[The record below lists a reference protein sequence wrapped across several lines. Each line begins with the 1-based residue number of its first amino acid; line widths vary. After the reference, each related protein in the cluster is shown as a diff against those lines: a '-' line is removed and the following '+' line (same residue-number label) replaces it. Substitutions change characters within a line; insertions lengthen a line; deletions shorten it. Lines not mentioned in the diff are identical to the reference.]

1 MAAACAVPAA
11 TTTGSEIQNAVD
23 NLVESTV
30 VFLTTETEGETND
43 TVQVETMA
51 LLESAVA
58 MENGSS
64 DQVIQVIP
72 IQDVNNQEIQII
84 EIQQTDLSQNIGS
97 GVIQVFPKTG
107 TSLLQGQDN
116 QIFIQSVIEDKKN
129 NAENSK
135 KTIKKEVDEGKAVIE
150 DNRPVRRSGRLPAR
164 RRVIPS
170 KYRDYRNPD
179 TVGEDKVVDDD
190 EDFSPEMSAHPD
202 SKRIHTYSLKAKRGR
217 PRKYPHLYEIHTKVN
232 PPAVEVM
239 EVESLTGHP
248 VITTSESEPMSSS
261 DQIDNEG
268 ETTAEAEIKIAAE
281 ASEQNITADN
291 SLQHPEGGKA
301 DSQTD
306 VSLQR
311 PEGGKGDG
319 QTDQPKTAVVE
330 KVNATTQSI
339 FSTRMRSSRIQ
350 DSKCP
355 TCNKVFSSKGNMKTH
370 MLIHAGM
377 KPFSCDF
384 PNCSKFFRSNE
395 TLRRHKLA
403 HMGIKSFQCTFCS
416 KKFASSVSLQEHMC
430 RHTDARPHQCTVC
443 LKNFRQ
449 VSCLRR
455 HMVTHSSD
463 LPYSCQ
469 VCGKRF
475 STTMYLKSHMK
486 THTGEKPFKCNE
498 CGKAFAHQS
507 DVTRHKIIHTGQRP
521 YECEVCHA
529 KFSDPSSKRR
539 HEREHVGVKP
549 YTCQLCSDSF
559 KRAGQLK
566 AHLSR
571 KHTNEK
577 DEVSVVRAD
586 NGDIQFIFKDGTNL
600 VPELNKND
608 KNGSTVA
615 LTKQKKIVKLIKDL
629 NSSMV
634 QHVQIN
640 LPSQDFNEE
649 DSGQTPSQTQEQ
661 LEPVETIVMETLYGD
676 KQRLETSHEGII
688 IQDLGTVSSDSDIQQ
703 IVTDEGQTL
712 DDKDQ
717 RVIAI
722 TDVTDILQ
730 NASDQAEVPVE
741 YLQIIEELAPD
752 SLEQQIVEVH
762 YQEADPPTEGAS
774 TPPSNQRN
782 ETLTTSPM
790 NVEELGS
797 PLASGG
803 SQQGGS
809 VSLDYVTSPDFGSQ
823 QYYNWL
829 SSFTELCKVVP
840 MPLDVSL
847 FQKISQVHKT
857 LSDVMATPSGVVADK
872 ENFKILMNIS
882 KELNT
887 IINEHLFYVMQNLE
901 KA

>member
-1 MAAACAVPAA
+1 M
-11 TTTGSEIQNAVD
+11 
-23 NLVESTV
+23 VESTV
-30 VFLTTETEGETND
+30 VVLTTETEGETND
-43 TVQVETMA
+43 TVQIQTMA

-72 IQDVNNQEIQII
+72 IQDANTQEIQII
-84 EIQQTDLSQNIGS
+84 EMQQSDLSDLSQTTGS
-97 GVIQVFPKTG
+97 QVLEVFPKTG
-107 TSLLQGQDN
+107 TSLLQPNQGN
-116 QIFIQSVIEDKKN
+116 QILIQPLVDDKKDIV
-129 NAENSK
+129 EK
-135 KTIKKEVDEGKAVIE
+135 KIIKKEVDEGKAVIE
-150 DNRPVRRSGRLPAR
+150 DSHPVRRSGRLPAR
-164 RRVIPS
+164 RRIVPS

-179 TVGEDKVVDDD
+179 TVGEDNIDGDDD
-190 EDFSPEMSAHPD
+190 EDFSPEMSALSD
-202 SKRIHTYSLKAKRGR
+202 SKRIHTYSQKGKRGR
-217 PRKYPHLYEIHTKVN
+217 PRKYPHLYEIHNKVI

-239 EVESLTGHP
+239 EVEQSSSLP
-248 VITTSESEPMSSS
+248 VITTNETESIQANDRRETTSES
-261 DQIDNEG
+261 D
-268 ETTAEAEIKIAAE
+268 IKIAAE
-281 ASEQNITADN
+281 ASEQSIT
-291 SLQHPEGGKA
+291 SGSLLQHPEGGKG
-301 DSQTD
+301 DNQTD
-306 VSLQR
+306 NTFQH
-311 PEGGKGDG
+311 PEGGKVDDQTDISFQCSEEGKGDG
-319 QTDQPKTAVVE
+319 QMEQPKTAKME
-330 KVNATTQSI
+330 KVSTSTQSI

-355 TCNKVFSSKGNMKTH
+355 TCNKIFSSKGNMKTH

-384 PNCSKFFRSNE
+384 LNCSKVFRSNE

-403 HMGIKSFQCTFCS
+403 HMGIKSFQCSFCS

-430 RHTDARPHQCTVC
+430 RHTDARPHQCNVC

-469 VCGKRF
+469 VCGKKF

-577 DEVSVVRAD
+577 DEVSVVRSD
-586 NGDIQFIFKDGTNL
+586 TGDIQFIFKDGTNL
-600 VPELNKND
+600 VPDINKNE
-608 KNGSTVA
+608 KNESTVS

-640 LPSQDFNEE
+640 LPSQDYSEGE
-649 DSGQTPSQTQEQ
+649 SGQTTSQTGEH
-661 LEPVETIVMETLYGD
+661 LEPVETVVMETLYGD
-676 KQRLETSHEGII
+676 KQRLDTSQDGII
-688 IQDLGTVSSDSDIQQ
+688 IQDLRTVTTDSDIQQ
-703 IVTDEGQTL
+703 IVTDQGVHLQTM
-712 DDKDQ
+712 DEKDQ

-722 TDVTDILQ
+722 ADVNDILQ
-730 NASDQAEVPVE
+730 NASDRSDVPVE

-762 YQEADPPTEGAS
+762 YQEADPPTEG
-774 TPPSNQRN
+774 TPSSPSSQKN
-782 ETLTTSPM
+782 ETHITPQM
-790 NVEELGS
+790 DVEELES
-797 PLASGG
+797 PLTAEG
-803 SQQGGS
+803 SQQSGS
-809 VSLDYVTSPDFGSQ
+809 VSLDYVTSPDFSSQ

-887 IINEHLFYVMQNLE
+887 IINEHLCYVMQNLE
-901 KA
+901 KE